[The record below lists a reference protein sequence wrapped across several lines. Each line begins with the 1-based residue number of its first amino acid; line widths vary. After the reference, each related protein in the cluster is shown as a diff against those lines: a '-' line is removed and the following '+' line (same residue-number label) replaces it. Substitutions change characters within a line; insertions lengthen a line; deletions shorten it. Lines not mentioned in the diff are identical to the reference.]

1 MIEQKPG
8 LLVHRKALNNTRLG
22 LWRDFDSIIH
32 ASRIY
37 RVMCPG
43 GECAD
48 CVHFPV
54 IYCVRKHKLL
64 TETRQGK
71 TRKEEEQNGKYFE
84 ENGRQPG

>member
-1 MIEQKPG
+1 
-8 LLVHRKALNNTRLG
+8 
-22 LWRDFDSIIH
+22 
-32 ASRIY
+32 
-37 RVMCPG
+37 MCPG